1 MDGLKKINDTYGH
14 EMGDK
19 AIILQAMV
27 LKNVFRSSDVVG
39 RLSGDEFGIVALGM
53 KISFIENIKLK
64 IEMLCKKYS
73 IENQLPFTLSM
84 SIGAVD
90 LQKSSVLKQLLS
102 EADKE
107 LYKEKKIKH
116 AKQH

>member
-19 AIILQAMV
+19 AIMLQARV
-27 LKNVFRSSDVVG
+27 LKDIFRSSDVIG

-53 KISFIENIKLK
+53 KMSHIEKIRLK
-64 IEMLCKKYS
+64 IEMLCKKVS
-73 IENQLPFTLSM
+73 IENQLPFTLSI
-84 SIGAVD
+84 SLGAVD
-90 LQKSSVLKQLLS
+90 LQKSSVLKKLLS

-116 AKQH
+116 ARK